1 MTRPSTIKR
10 LPPQLRTAVDDAL
23 KRGCTIDE
31 ITSMLAGLG
40 ANVSRSAVGRY
51 TQEYREFADRHRDIA
66 SFAQAFGHEF
76 GTADDK
82 QSRLLVQLM
91 TSIATRAAIPLAT
104 GEDAEMISGKEL
116 SALAR
121 AVKDIVGAAM
131 IDTSREAKIR
141 EEEGKKAR
149 RAAAEAATA
158 EGRKAGASPET
169 IERVRKVILGIT

>member
-66 SFAQAFGHEF
+66 TFAQAFGTEF
-76 GTADDK
+76 GTGDDK

-104 GEDAEMISGKEL
+104 GEDAEQISGKEL
-116 SALAR
+116 SAYAR
-121 AVKDIVGAAM
+121 AVKDILGAAM
-131 IDTSREAKIR
+131 IDTTREAKIR
-141 EEEGKKAR
+141 EEEAKRVR
-149 RAAAEAATA
+149 RAAADAAVA
-158 EGRKAGASPET
+158 EGRKAGAGEET
-169 IERVRKVILGIT
+169 TALIRKAIMEAL